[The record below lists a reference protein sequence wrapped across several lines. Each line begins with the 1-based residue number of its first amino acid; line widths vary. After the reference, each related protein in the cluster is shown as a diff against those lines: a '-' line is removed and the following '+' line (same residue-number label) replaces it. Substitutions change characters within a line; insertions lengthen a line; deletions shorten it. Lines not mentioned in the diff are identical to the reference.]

1 MRWIVV
7 FTVNPFAFFDDDITE
22 IHVPPSMTFYNQED
36 ALNYIYELNDYLT
49 QYDVR
54 ITRYA

>member
-1 MRWIVV
+1 MRWIVI
-7 FTVNPFAFFDDDITE
+7 FTANSFAFYDDDVNE
-22 IHVPPSMTFYNQED
+22 IHVPPPMTFYNQED

>member
-1 MRWIVV
+1 LIVI
-7 FTVNPFAFFDDDITE
+7 FTANSFAFYDDDVNE
-22 IHVPPSMTFYNQED
+22 IHVPPPMTFYNQED